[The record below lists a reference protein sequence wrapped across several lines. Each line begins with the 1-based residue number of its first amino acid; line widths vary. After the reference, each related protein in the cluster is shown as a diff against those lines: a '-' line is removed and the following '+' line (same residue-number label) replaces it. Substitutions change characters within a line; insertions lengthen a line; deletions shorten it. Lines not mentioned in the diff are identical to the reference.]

1 MTPLD
6 SQPDDAFGQLV
17 RRAITELPDA
27 PPAWQRAAIGLWAP
41 APSPVAVLQSLARA
55 AARQIVAALTFDSWA
70 APAVAQ
76 GMRSLRSPTRHLL
89 FNAQGRD
96 IDLRISPAEQAFAL
110 VGQVLGPDDAGSVML
125 EKLGLAVAG
134 NPVLPAAGT
143 ATAGIRTAP
152 LDSLGEFRLDGL
164 EGGLYRMTLLLGDD
178 EIVLQTVEVGEPTT

>member
-6 SQPDDAFGQLV
+6 SHPDDAFGQLV

-41 APSPVAVLQSLARA
+41 APGPVAVLQSLARA
-55 AARQIVAALTFDSWA
+55 AARQIAAALTFDSWA
-70 APAVAQ
+70 APAVAH

-96 IDLRISPAEQAFAL
+96 IDLRISPAAQAFAL
-110 VGQVLGPDDAGSVML
+110 VGQVLGPDDAGSVMI
-125 EKLGLAVAG
+125 ERLGLEVAG
-134 NPVLPAAGT
+134 STSLPT
-143 ATAGIRTAP
+143 SAGIRTAP
-152 LDSLGEFRLDGL
+152 LDSLGEFRLEGL

-178 EIVLQTVEVGEPTT
+178 EIVLQTVEVGEPAA